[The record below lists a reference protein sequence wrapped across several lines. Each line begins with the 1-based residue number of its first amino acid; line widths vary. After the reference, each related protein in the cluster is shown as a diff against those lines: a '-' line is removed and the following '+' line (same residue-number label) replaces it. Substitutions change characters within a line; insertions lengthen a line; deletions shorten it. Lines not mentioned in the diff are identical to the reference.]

1 MSEPDADALPP
12 FYDDDHTAFREVV
25 REYVVRE
32 VVPHQREW
40 DQDHAIPRSAWL
52 AAGRQGILGIRFPE
66 EFDGGGM
73 SDFRYRCV
81 VHDEFSRVGAAALA
95 SSFAINEDI
104 VSGYLL
110 RLGTDAQRKT
120 WLPGMAVGQ
129 VVVSIAMSEPAA
141 GSDLRGIQT
150 SAVHDGSDWVL
161 NGSKTFITNG
171 HSSDVVLVAA
181 RTGERDGRPTFSL
194 LLVPT
199 TTPGFSRGRKLAKM
213 GLDAQDT
220 AELYFDDVR
229 VPAENLV
236 GEEGRGLHH
245 LMDQLPVERLSIA
258 WRGIAAAQ
266 AALDWTIEYASQ
278 RKAFGQRVID
288 FQNTRF
294 RLAELATEVEI
305 TRGWMEQQ
313 VLRFNAGLFDAT
325 TGAMAKWW
333 TTELQKRVVDTG
345 VQVHGGY
352 GYMEEYPIS
361 RAYRDTRVQ
370 TLVGGTTEV
379 MKEIIG
385 RSLAKRHDH

>member
-1 MSEPDADALPP
+1 MSEPDAGAVRP
-12 FYDDDHTAFREVV
+12 FYDNDHAAFREVV

-32 VVPHQREW
+32 VVPHQQEW
-40 DQDHAIPRSAWL
+40 DRDHAIPRTAWL
-52 AAGRQGILGIRFPE
+52 AAGRQGILGIRFPD
-66 EFDGGGM
+66 EFGGGGM
-73 SDFRYRCV
+73 TDFRYRCI

-110 RLGTDAQRKT
+110 RLGTEEQRKT
-120 WLPGMAVGQ
+120 WLPGMAAGQ
-129 VVVSIAMSEPAA
+129 VVVSIAMSEPGA

-150 SAVHDGSDWVL
+150 SAVRDGSDWVL
-161 NGSKTFITNG
+161 NGAKTFITNG
-171 HSSDVVLVAA
+171 YSSDVVLVAA

-220 AELYFDDVR
+220 AELFFDDVR
-229 VPAENLV
+229 VPTENLV
-236 GEEGRGLHH
+236 GAEGRGLHH

-258 WRGIAAAQ
+258 WRGLAAAQ
-266 AALDWTIEYASQ
+266 AALDWTIEYASE

-294 RLAELATEVEI
+294 KLAELATEVEI

-313 VLRFNAGLFDAT
+313 VLRFNAGLFDVT

-370 TLVGGTTEV
+370 TIVGGTTEV

-385 RSLAKRHDH
+385 RSLAQRHDH